1 LDYRRRGMGL
11 SRREYWGDRKLT
23 PQVSIIT
30 PSYHSSLVDICNS
43 MKSLEEQTNVDFE
56 WIIIFDGKD
65 SQYPENSLFKNLPFT
80 VKLGL
85 TYGNY
90 GPSVARNIG
99 FQISDGDIIAYLDM
113 GDKVANHRVQTLIDG
128 FSDGKTSIMLS
139 PYNIVEPAGTTY
151 YDPWSFAN
159 RMGRDKFLDA
169 LYQQNIIIPLGL
181 SHTRR
186 PFVEVG
192 GFQRGIVCGEDGIL
206 LRRMKSLVSNDRI
219 KLNREVAGYY
229 YVSKDGQ
236 SRTQRRFDEGGFAFD
251 GSNSSGGGHGQYL
264 DGEWYT
270 TYNSKPLFEMDEDPQ
285 YDPEE
290 GAKVN
295 DEGAK

>member
-1 LDYRRRGMGL
+1 MGL
-11 SRREYWGDRKLT
+11 SRREYWGDRKLM

-30 PSYHSSLVDICNS
+30 PSYHSSIEDITKS
-43 MKSLEEQTNVDFE
+43 MSSLMGQTSMDFE
-56 WIIIFDGKD
+56 WIIVFDGKD
-65 SQYPENSLFKNLPFT
+65 SEYPDNGMFKNLPFKM
-80 VKLGL
+80 KLAM

-99 FQISDGDIIAYLDM
+99 FQIADGDIIAYLDI
-113 GDKVANHRVQTLIDG
+113 GDIYRPERIKDLEKE
-128 FSDGKTSIMLS
+128 FSDGKTSILLS
-139 PYNIVEPAGTTY
+139 PYFISENIGMTFF
-151 YDPWSFAN
+151 DPWQYAGS
-159 RMGRDKFLDA
+159 MGKNNFLDA
-169 LYQQNIIIPLGL
+169 LYKQNIIIPLGL
-181 SHTRR
+181 AHTRK
-186 PFVEVG
+186 PFVEAG

-219 KLNREVAGYY
+219 KLGREIAGFY
-229 YVSKDGQ
+229 YVSKVGQ

-251 GSNSSGGGHGQYL
+251 GSNTLGGGHGQYL

-290 GAKVN
+290 DAKVN